1 VQWAVTHPASGIP
14 CREALLFTVDTDLVC
29 QMLLSAPTLREL
41 GIRATIVFPQ
51 QGGRGRAGGADGSRE
66 IVDCSRLPHSGTE
79 SIAFSMLLWGCDYTS
94 SALGFGL
101 DPARVLLSATAAPA
115 AFSVREDRVVIRGPS
130 LLGLLA
136 QLKDS
141 KKKPR
146 KMYLC
151 SAGRRHLSKQAAAAA
166 SRVPTLGRRDPTTER
181 PTPERPTTVGSR
193 ARRSTIGPLGNPAP
207 PAVERNSRDLY
218 KATMSIL
225 HVLWYWRFGGS
236 SAPQAGPP
244 PLSGTLADVFGDGT
258 LAEILAGR
266 GPHDMA
272 PEVTVGGRSG
282 EPIVDNYRALE
293 TLGRQGTRSG
303 GTPSPPKRRRHDD
316 SSTDEE

>member
-1 VQWAVTHPASGIP
+1 MQWAVTHPASGIP

-166 SRVPTLGRRDPTTER
+166 SQ
-181 PTPERPTTVGSR
+181 
-193 ARRSTIGPLGNPAP
+193 STIGPLGTRAP

-303 GTPSPPKRRRHDD
+303 GTPSPSKRRRQSHGD
-316 SSTDEE
+316 SSIDEE